1 MRTEDQVKRMMN
13 QLEQTVQR
21 LDSAENADEIKD
33 IRSKIEILEWV
44 LNAPIGKYHA

>member
-21 LDSAENADEIKD
+21 LDSTENADEIKD